1 MPKCAITPFFFF
13 VQKSADSPSYSQCPS
28 FWDPV
33 SPSSEE
39 REAKEKEERDA
50 KAQEQKKQ
58 QQADPCG
65 LTGLFWV

>member
-1 MPKCAITPFFFF
+1 VC
-13 VQKSADSPSYSQCPS
+13 QCPS

-33 SPSSEE
+33 SPKNVWLSEE

-65 LTGLFWV
+65 LTGLFFGFGASF